1 MLRERPSS
9 PPAPSPR
16 ACSSAHA
23 GATGFAGLG
32 SRARR
37 RLSPST
43 STSVSSSLLV
53 LWACPPAQAA
63 GGSEAV
69 RPLQRRDPGRPGR
82 GEAPSPGR
90 RGAGG
95 TDDRP
100 PRQRRGPVLSVCKL
114 QGRLPP
120 KSTLLRPTASSITA
134 SRPSQLWPAL
144 LGPSLLSPAPQV
156 GPPPQLCSP
165 HCAVTRCLAHAAH
178 GPHSRRGP
186 DPSHLTWPPR
196 APGLDA
202 RLPAAH
208 LHLGVPRGPGTQHA
222 ALPTGSLLLSP
233 GVGGHTASQPGPRA
247 RTQTPRA
254 SCLPQSGSS
263 GAWPDHCGCLAS

>member
-1 MLRERPSS
+1 MGAGGKGGHHSPERRRAPRPSRTRAPSRHMLRERPSS

-69 RPLQRRDPGRPGR
+69 RPLQRRDPGRTGR

-90 RGAGG
+90 REGQAAPMTAHPGRGGAQSFPSANYKGG
-95 TDDRP
+95 F
-100 PRQRRGPVLSVCKL
+100 
-114 QGRLPP
+114 PP
-120 KSTLLRPTASSITA
+120 KAPSFPLRRAPSPPPV
-134 SRPSQLWPAL
+134 RPSSGRPCSAPPCSSQPHRWVSRHSSAPLTA
-144 LGPSLLSPAPQV
+144 PSPTVSPTP
-156 GPPPQLCSP
+156 
-165 HCAVTRCLAHAAH
+165 
-178 GPHSRRGP
+178 
-186 DPSHLTWPPR
+186 
-196 APGLDA
+196 
-202 RLPAAH
+202 
-208 LHLGVPRGPGTQHA
+208 
-222 ALPTGSLLLSP
+222 
-233 GVGGHTASQPGPRA
+233 HTAPTVDEALTRH
-247 RTQTPRA
+247 T
-254 SCLPQSGSS
+254 
-263 GAWPDHCGCLAS
+263 